1 MDNISIKDNIRKIR
15 KERQLTQEDLAH
27 RLGIS
32 VTAYRDLEKGDT
44 NIVNGNVLRLAELLE
59 TSTEEIVL
67 GYRPVQ
73 MQGKKLEEIQ
83 EEYNVRVSDLERE
96 VEYLRKLVKS
106 HEETIA
112 TKNQLINMLEKRLEK

>member
-1 MDNISIKDNIRKIR
+1 MDNFSIKDNIRKIR
-15 KERQLTQEDLAH
+15 KERQLTQEDIAH

-32 VTAYRDLEKGDT
+32 VTAYRDLEKGAT
-44 NIVNGNVLRLAELLE
+44 NIVNGNVIRLAELLE

-73 MQGKKLEEIQ
+73 MQGKRLEEIK
-83 EEYNVRVSDLERE
+83 EEYNGRVADLERE

>member
-1 MDNISIKDNIRKIR
+1 MDNFSIKDNIRRIR
-15 KERQLTQEDLAH
+15 KEQQITQEEMAH

-32 VTAYRDLEKGDT
+32 VTAYRDLERGST
-44 NIVNGNVLRLAELLE
+44 NIVNGNIMKLAELLE

-67 GYRPVQ
+67 GYKPVR
-73 MQGKKLEEIQ
+73 MPEKELKEME
-83 EEYNVRVSDLERE
+83 EEYNGRVAELEQE

-112 TKNQLINMLEKRLEK
+112 TKNQLIGMLEKRSGK

>member
-83 EEYNVRVSDLERE
+83 EEYNGRVADLERE

>member
-1 MDNISIKDNIRKIR
+1 MDNFSIKDNIRKIR
-15 KERQLTQEDLAH
+15 KERQLTQEDIAH

-32 VTAYRDLEKGDT
+32 VTAYRDLEKGAT
-44 NIVNGNVLRLAELLE
+44 NIVNGHVIRLAELLD

-73 MQGKKLEEIQ
+73 MQGKRLEEIK
-83 EEYNVRVSDLERE
+83 EEYNGRVADLERE

>member
-32 VTAYRDLEKGDT
+32 ITAYRDLEKGDT

-83 EEYNVRVSDLERE
+83 EEYNGRVADLERE

>member
-73 MQGKKLEEIQ
+73 MQGKTLEEIQ
-83 EEYNVRVSDLERE
+83 EEYNGRVSDLERE

>member
-83 EEYNVRVSDLERE
+83 EEYNGRVADLKRE

>member
-73 MQGKKLEEIQ
+73 MQGKKLEESQ
-83 EEYNVRVSDLERE
+83 EEYNGRVADLERE

>member
-44 NIVNGNVLRLAELLE
+44 NIVNGNVIRLAELLE

-83 EEYNVRVSDLERE
+83 EEYNGRVADLKRE